1 MSKEQIKAL
10 LISLFVGLIVLVM
23 CISIFGAMFQNL
35 TFTDAMQSM
44 SITSIS
50 SLISLFTGI
59 KTFIEFE
66 DYYIQQMA

>member
-1 MSKEQIKAL
+1 
-10 LISLFVGLIVLVM
+10 M

-35 TFTDAMQSM
+35 TFTDAMQSI

-50 SLISLFTGI
+50 LLISVFTGI

-66 DYYIQQMA
+66 DYYIQTT